1 MNIEKNQNSM
11 LVEKMYSR
19 EGRKKKTPDEN
30 LAVLSENKRDE
41 FAFLN
46 SSQKTKMN

>member
-19 EGRKKKTPDEN
+19 EGRKKKHLMKTWQCY
-30 LAVLSENKRDE
+30 
-41 FAFLN
+41 
-46 SSQKTKMN
+46 QKTNVMSLHF